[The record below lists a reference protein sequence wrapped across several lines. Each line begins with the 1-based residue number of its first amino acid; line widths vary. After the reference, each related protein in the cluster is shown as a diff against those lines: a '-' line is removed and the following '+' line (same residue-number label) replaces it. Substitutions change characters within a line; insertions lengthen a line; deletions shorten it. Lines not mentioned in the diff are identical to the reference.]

1 MSTKTVQNAL
11 LFNGIAEPQASP
23 FTTSG
28 SPLPL
33 PSFPGLDG
41 FELTNHDLRQ
51 TTDNLLTLPFSNS
64 ATSLDTKEPILN
76 PILGIPVSFTGVS
89 LSQITS
95 YTSPQSII
103 VDANLNG
110 IVRML

>member
-28 SPLPL
+28 SPPPF

-51 TTDNLLTLPFSNS
+51 TTDNLLTLPFLIV
-64 ATSLDTKEPILN
+64 LDTKEPILN
-76 PILGIPVSFTGVS
+76 PILSIPVFFTGG
-89 LSQITS
+89 LG
-95 YTSPQSII
+95 
-103 VDANLNG
+103 LG
-110 IVRML
+110 L